1 MDLNLTDRVAL
12 VTGGGG
18 GIGAAVVARLVSE
31 GVRVVA
37 ATRRGTPV
45 TDDGVLHIAAD
56 VSHPQG
62 CADAV
67 AATIAAHGRLDI
79 VVNNAGGGDRLTLD
93 PFPALEPEDWDDAFA
108 VNFFAAV
115 HTTRAALPWLSESAG
130 VVVNV
135 SSLGA
140 HRVDGPPLAY
150 NVAKAALTAFGQGV
164 APELAARGIRV
175 VTVTPGPT
183 RSAMWDRFAA
193 ASGAPVEA
201 VLAGIPERMGMLTG
215 RMIEPDEVAD
225 LIAFAASP
233 RAASVVG
240 ADLVIDGGALRGA

>member
-1 MDLNLTDRVAL
+1 MDLNLTGRVAL

-18 GIGAAVVARLVSE
+18 GIGTAVVSRLAAE
-31 GVRVVA
+31 GVHVVA
-37 ATRRGTPV
+37 ARRSATPA
-45 TDDGVLHIAAD
+45 TADGVVHVAAD

-62 CADAV
+62 CAEAV
-67 AATIAAHGRLDI
+67 AATIAAFGRLDI
-79 VVNNAGGGDRLTLD
+79 VVNNAGGGERLTLD
-93 PFPALEPEDWDDAFA
+93 PFAALEPEDWEDAFA
-108 VNFFAAV
+108 VNFFSAV
-115 HTTRAALPWLSESAG
+115 HTTRAALPWLAESAG

-140 HRVDGPPLAY
+140 HRTDGPPLAY

-164 APELAARGIRV
+164 APELAARGVRI

-183 RSAMWDRFAA
+183 RTTMWDRFAA

-215 RMIEPDEVAD
+215 RMIDPGEVAD
-225 LIAFAASP
+225 LIAFASSP